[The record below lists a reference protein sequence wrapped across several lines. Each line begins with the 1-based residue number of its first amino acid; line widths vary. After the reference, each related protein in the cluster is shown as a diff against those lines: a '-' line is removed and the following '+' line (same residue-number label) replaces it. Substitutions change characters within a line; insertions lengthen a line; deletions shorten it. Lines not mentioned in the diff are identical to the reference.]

1 MDTTLTP
8 GATIADIA
16 RAIRREWVT
25 INPYASEYLA
35 ALETIET
42 QGGGNYVYDTVSSAI
57 LYFLANAGHYRGA
70 NAKEYKAAL
79 KVMAGVK

>member
-1 MDTTLTP
+1 MITTTSAP
-8 GATIADIA
+8 TIADIA
-16 RAIRREWVT
+16 RAIRSEWKT

-42 QGGGNYVYDTVSSAI
+42 HGGGNYIYDTVSSAI
-57 LYFLANAGHYRGA
+57 LYFLSNASGYRGA

-79 KVMAGVK
+79 KIMAAK